1 MRGMTSHDSSV
12 IVIRVTDDV
21 RVAQLGSSS
30 SHKHNVVKKSMID
43 RPWLW
48 RSNLGL

>member
-21 RVAQLGSSS
+21 RVAEAGLFQQPQAQYG
-30 SHKHNVVKKSMID
+30 KEIND
-43 RPWLW
+43 R
-48 RSNLGL
+48 